1 MTTKIRPAAVA
12 GAFYPGDAQQL
23 QTTIENYLAQA
34 HPPALDRVRALI
46 VPHAGYIY
54 SGPIAAYAYRLL
66 ENRPTAPE
74 QIFLLGPAH
83 QVWFTG
89 VALGDYGSFQTPL
102 GNMPV
107 AQETL
112 QRLAT
117 ADDQFQLLVGA
128 HRQEHSLEVQL
139 PFLQHFFPQTPIVP
153 LLFGE
158 AHPIAVGEA
167 LAPFVGAAD
176 LLVISSDLSHYHS
189 YEESQRLD
197 RSFIADVLQ
206 GDIAAVAAGEACGQ
220 APIVALMTIAAA
232 RGWQPHLL
240 DYRNSGDTAGDRR
253 QVVGYAAIAYT
264 ESAEKK

>member
-1 MTTKIRPAAVA
+1 MQKIRLPAVA

-23 QTTIENYLAQA
+23 QTTIENYLSQA
-34 HPPALDRVRALI
+34 PPPALDKVHALI

-66 ENRPTAPE
+66 ENRSTAPE
-74 QIFLLGPAH
+74 QIFLWGPSH
-83 QVWFTG
+83 RVWFTG

-102 GNMPV
+102 GNVPV

-112 QRLAT
+112 QRLAA
-117 ADDQFQLLVGA
+117 ADSRFQLLPNA
-128 HRQEHSLEVQL
+128 HRQEHCLEVQL
-139 PFLQHFFPQTPIVP
+139 PFLQQFFPQTPLVP
-153 LLFGE
+153 LLFGQVN
-158 AHPIAVGEA
+158 PIEIGEA
-167 LAPFVGAAD
+167 LSPFVGPDD

-189 YEESQRLD
+189 YAESQRLD
-197 RSFIADVLQ
+197 RSFIADVLR

-220 APIVALMTIAAA
+220 APIIALMTIAAE

-264 ESAEKK
+264 EA